1 MEDYRPARV
10 VAMDPKTVLKQAAH
24 DHPVPEAKP
33 AVEEDGEFEVAWWR
47 VVAAIAGAVVMLGAV
62 VAACC
67 SGRLKGSLRRTAKRA
82 VFVKDV

>member
-10 VAMDPKTVLKQAAH
+10 VAMDPKTVLKQAER

-33 AVEEDGEFEVAWWR
+33 AAEEDGEFEVAWWR
-47 VVAAIAGAVVMLGAV
+47 VAAAIAGAVVTLGATA
-62 VAACC
+62 AACF
-67 SGRLKGSLRRTAKRA
+67 GRLKGSLRRTAKRA